1 MSGHKQSGL
10 RPFARRAHACVYA
23 CVNRWRWAQRVC
35 VWNKRWR
42 VWGGFL
48 PASLSLPPSRSL
60 ARSLPC
66 VTSESEACWLDLH
79 LIQLVS
85 SISATP
91 KNSRLFSRL
100 HRHLIPGKATPR
112 AADTYTHTHTHTLAR
127 KHRRARAPDTSGS
140 RCNDKA
146 RQGKGVGADVNSIS
160 KTKQHKKKN
169 TRGAERGRRGEPGT
183 KLMAHNAVGIVTKWI
198 CRPIVCNKRPNWS
211 RGLLSLV
218 CCSFWHVKYAVRY
231 ADSHSDWII

>member
-1 MSGHKQSGL
+1 M
-10 RPFARRAHACVYA
+10 C
-23 CVNRWRWAQRVC
+23 VC
-35 VWNKRWR
+35 VCEQVEVGTKDLCLEQTVTR
-42 VWGGFL
+42 VRR
-48 PASLSLPPSRSL
+48 LSACLTLPPSLSL

-112 AADTYTHTHTHTLAR
+112 AADTYTHTHTHTHTYAR

-160 KTKQHKKKN
+160 KTKQHKKKKHE
-169 TRGAERGRRGEPGT
+169 RSGERAEGRARYKIDGSQCGGHRH
-183 KLMAHNAVGIVTKWI
+183 KMN
-198 CRPIVCNKRPNWS
+198 
-211 RGLLSLV
+211 LSAYCLQQ
-218 CCSFWHVKYAVRY
+218 KT
-231 ADSHSDWII
+231 